1 MYIYTI
7 KDNKAVLLGQQS
19 SYDQLIEQ
27 ETYSARVDPL
37 NTHAGV

>member
-7 KDNKAVLLGQQS
+7 KDNKAVLLAQQS
-19 SYDQLIEQ
+19 SYDRLIEQ
-27 ETYSARVDPL
+27 ETYTTRVDHP

>member
-1 MYIYTI
+1 MEYII
-7 KDNKAVLLGQQS
+7 SAVS
-19 SYDQLIEQ
+19 AIIYDQLIEQ